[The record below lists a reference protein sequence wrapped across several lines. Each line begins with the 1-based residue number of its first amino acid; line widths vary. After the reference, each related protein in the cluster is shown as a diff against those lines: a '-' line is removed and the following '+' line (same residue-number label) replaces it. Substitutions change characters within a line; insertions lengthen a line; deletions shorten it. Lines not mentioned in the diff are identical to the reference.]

1 MLQGEAWS
9 GVRELGGDRYELG
22 GKVWER
28 WGGVRKGGERRSAME
43 VSIIRTCDGDLYS
56 SYEGSYG
63 VRGDECVTEEAS

>member
-28 WGGVRKGGERRSAME
+28 WGGEERGRAPVGDGG
-43 VSIIRTCDGDLYS
+43 VDHQD
-56 SYEGSYG
+56 
-63 VRGDECVTEEAS
+63 V

>member
-22 GKVWER
+22 VGCGSGGRGEER
-28 WGGVRKGGERRSAME
+28 GSRRPAME

-63 VRGDECVTEEAS
+63 VRGDVCVTEEAS